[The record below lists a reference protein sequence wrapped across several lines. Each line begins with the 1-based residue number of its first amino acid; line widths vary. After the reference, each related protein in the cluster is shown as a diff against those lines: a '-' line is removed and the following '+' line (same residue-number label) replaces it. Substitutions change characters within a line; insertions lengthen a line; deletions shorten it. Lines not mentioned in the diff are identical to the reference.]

1 MDIHT
6 TYPVFIRNTRIQAK
20 RDKTPIEILDPG
32 TIPTKPELNLV
43 TSLMPSII
51 MFALVV
57 LLRGVMSKS
66 NGAFVAFSICSM
78 GVGVFTSI
86 FGIINKQKKYKK
98 DLVKRRDTYL
108 EYIAKKRN
116 EIEAA
121 RREELD
127 CLNAQYYSIEQDIE
141 HIENFDPVLFDR
153 ISTDEDF
160 LEVYLGRGNVESL
173 RQVDYKKQEKLEV
186 GDDLSSLPEHVA
198 GEYMD
203 IEKAPVVMSLKDAN
217 AVGVVGDADSLY
229 SMMKNMIMD
238 IISRQYYGD
247 ICIYALL
254 DDNIG
259 KYNWL
264 RGIKALN
271 SSNGNRNI
279 VCDQESKNRVFENL
293 YKELSI
299 RKDEKVHGR
308 FNIIIVMQDYGIKSH
323 PISKFIEHASELDTV
338 FIFFESKPSLLPLY
352 CSRIIDIFDN
362 ESAMI
367 YDSVNKTQK
376 KYFEYENIPDWRVQK
391 AVSIL
396 EPVECEEISLAG
408 SLRKNISLFEL
419 LGINSVQALNLK
431 ERWNSSKIYET
442 MAVPLGVNV
451 KDEIV
456 YLNLHEKFHGPH
468 GLVAGTTGSGKSEIL
483 QTFILGAATLFH
495 PYEIGFVIIDF
506 KGGGMVNQ
514 FRKLPHLIGAITN
527 IDGKAIDRSLR
538 SIKAELLK
546 RQNLFAQLNVNHIDK
561 YIKAYKEGQA
571 KVALPH
577 LVIIVDE
584 FAELKA
590 EQPEF
595 MKELVSTARIGRSLG
610 IHLILATQKPSGV
623 VDDQIWT
630 NSKFK
635 LCLKVQNEA
644 DSREM
649 LKTPD
654 AASIVQPGR
663 AYLQVGN
670 NEIYE
675 LFQSAFSGASYHEEQ
690 EREEG
695 DQRVYLVNRIGQGQL
710 INQDLGGSLESNR
723 IHKTQLDVVV
733 GYVKNEFLKTK
744 LPKVKSPWLP
754 PLQPVMVSPLFERIT
769 DSAIH
774 KELNLNIPVG
784 IEDIPEE
791 QKQIEYQIQF
801 LKQGHVIFFASSGY
815 GKTVFLETLLLG
827 LCALNSVKNLHAY
840 LLDFGNNALLPLKA
854 LPHVADYI
862 TYDNLEKQ
870 QKLMALLFKAVSY
883 THLTLPT
890 T

>member
-1 MDIHT
+1 MENYGWSIELNPGYVLIIGNAPDAHIQLDSAYGRAVRVGLQVKDDISCAMLSEYSSSYNTLVNGKSIQRIATVKNHDFISIGDFTAYYNNGKIFFDYGAIRTNGVEVRPESLDIHT

-338 FIFFESKPSLLPLY
+338 FIFFESKLSLLPLY
-352 CSRIIDIFDN
+352 C
-362 ESAMI
+362 
-367 YDSVNKTQK
+367 K
-376 KYFEYENIPDWRVQK
+376 
-391 AVSIL
+391 
-396 EPVECEEISLAG
+396 CEG
-408 SLRKNISLFEL
+408 
-419 LGINSVQALNLK
+419 
-431 ERWNSSKIYET
+431 
-442 MAVPLGVNV
+442 
-451 KDEIV
+451 
-456 YLNLHEKFHGPH
+456 
-468 GLVAGTTGSGKSEIL
+468 
-483 QTFILGAATLFH
+483 
-495 PYEIGFVIIDF
+495 
-506 KGGGMVNQ
+506 
-514 FRKLPHLIGAITN
+514 
-527 IDGKAIDRSLR
+527 
-538 SIKAELLK
+538 
-546 RQNLFAQLNVNHIDK
+546 
-561 YIKAYKEGQA
+561 
-571 KVALPH
+571 
-577 LVIIVDE
+577 
-584 FAELKA
+584 
-590 EQPEF
+590 
-595 MKELVSTARIGRSLG
+595 
-610 IHLILATQKPSGV
+610 
-623 VDDQIWT
+623 
-630 NSKFK
+630 
-635 LCLKVQNEA
+635 
-644 DSREM
+644 
-649 LKTPD
+649 
-654 AASIVQPGR
+654 
-663 AYLQVGN
+663 
-670 NEIYE
+670 
-675 LFQSAFSGASYHEEQ
+675 
-690 EREEG
+690 
-695 DQRVYLVNRIGQGQL
+695 
-710 INQDLGGSLESNR
+710 
-723 IHKTQLDVVV
+723 
-733 GYVKNEFLKTK
+733 
-744 LPKVKSPWLP
+744 
-754 PLQPVMVSPLFERIT
+754 
-769 DSAIH
+769 
-774 KELNLNIPVG
+774 
-784 IEDIPEE
+784 
-791 QKQIEYQIQF
+791 
-801 LKQGHVIFFASSGY
+801 
-815 GKTVFLETLLLG
+815 
-827 LCALNSVKNLHAY
+827 
-840 LLDFGNNALLPLKA
+840 
-854 LPHVADYI
+854 
-862 TYDNLEKQ
+862 
-870 QKLMALLFKAVSY
+870 
-883 THLTLPT
+883 
-890 T
+890 

>member
-1 MDIHT
+1 MENYGWSIELNPGYVLIIGNAHDAHIQLDSAYGRAVRVGLQVKDDISCAMLSEYSSSYNTLVNGKSIQRIATVKNHDFISIGDFTAYYNNGKIFFDYGAIRTNGVEVRPESLDIHT

-20 RDKTPIEILDPG
+20 RDKTPIEILDLG

-229 SMMKNMIMD
+229 SIMKNMIMD

-299 RKDEKVHGR
+299 RKD
-308 FNIIIVMQDYGIKSH
+308 
-323 PISKFIEHASELDTV
+323 
-338 FIFFESKPSLLPLY
+338 
-352 CSRIIDIFDN
+352 
-362 ESAMI
+362 
-367 YDSVNKTQK
+367 
-376 KYFEYENIPDWRVQK
+376 
-391 AVSIL
+391 
-396 EPVECEEISLAG
+396 
-408 SLRKNISLFEL
+408 
-419 LGINSVQALNLK
+419 
-431 ERWNSSKIYET
+431 
-442 MAVPLGVNV
+442 
-451 KDEIV
+451 
-456 YLNLHEKFHGPH
+456 
-468 GLVAGTTGSGKSEIL
+468 
-483 QTFILGAATLFH
+483 
-495 PYEIGFVIIDF
+495 
-506 KGGGMVNQ
+506 
-514 FRKLPHLIGAITN
+514 
-527 IDGKAIDRSLR
+527 
-538 SIKAELLK
+538 
-546 RQNLFAQLNVNHIDK
+546 
-561 YIKAYKEGQA
+561 
-571 KVALPH
+571 
-577 LVIIVDE
+577 
-584 FAELKA
+584 
-590 EQPEF
+590 
-595 MKELVSTARIGRSLG
+595 
-610 IHLILATQKPSGV
+610 
-623 VDDQIWT
+623 
-630 NSKFK
+630 
-635 LCLKVQNEA
+635 
-644 DSREM
+644 
-649 LKTPD
+649 
-654 AASIVQPGR
+654 
-663 AYLQVGN
+663 
-670 NEIYE
+670 
-675 LFQSAFSGASYHEEQ
+675 
-690 EREEG
+690 
-695 DQRVYLVNRIGQGQL
+695 
-710 INQDLGGSLESNR
+710 
-723 IHKTQLDVVV
+723 
-733 GYVKNEFLKTK
+733 
-744 LPKVKSPWLP
+744 
-754 PLQPVMVSPLFERIT
+754 
-769 DSAIH
+769 
-774 KELNLNIPVG
+774 
-784 IEDIPEE
+784 
-791 QKQIEYQIQF
+791 
-801 LKQGHVIFFASSGY
+801 
-815 GKTVFLETLLLG
+815 
-827 LCALNSVKNLHAY
+827 
-840 LLDFGNNALLPLKA
+840 
-854 LPHVADYI
+854 
-862 TYDNLEKQ
+862 
-870 QKLMALLFKAVSY
+870 
-883 THLTLPT
+883 
-890 T
+890 

>member
-1 MDIHT
+1 MENYGWSIELNPGYVLIIGNAPDAHIQLDSAYGRAVRVGLQVKDDISCAMLSEYSSSYNTLVNGKSIQRIATVKNHDFISIGDFTAYYNNGKIFFDYGAIRTNGVEVRPESLDIHT

-323 PISKFIEHASELDTV
+323 PISKFIEHASECGDPKKLD
-338 FIFFESKPSLLPLY
+338 
-352 CSRIIDIFDN
+352 
-362 ESAMI
+362 
-367 YDSVNKTQK
+367 
-376 KYFEYENIPDWRVQK
+376 
-391 AVSIL
+391 
-396 EPVECEEISLAG
+396 
-408 SLRKNISLFEL
+408 
-419 LGINSVQALNLK
+419 
-431 ERWNSSKIYET
+431 
-442 MAVPLGVNV
+442 
-451 KDEIV
+451 
-456 YLNLHEKFHGPH
+456 
-468 GLVAGTTGSGKSEIL
+468 
-483 QTFILGAATLFH
+483 
-495 PYEIGFVIIDF
+495 
-506 KGGGMVNQ
+506 
-514 FRKLPHLIGAITN
+514 
-527 IDGKAIDRSLR
+527 
-538 SIKAELLK
+538 
-546 RQNLFAQLNVNHIDK
+546 
-561 YIKAYKEGQA
+561 
-571 KVALPH
+571 
-577 LVIIVDE
+577 
-584 FAELKA
+584 LKA
-590 EQPEF
+590 
-595 MKELVSTARIGRSLG
+595 
-610 IHLILATQKPSGV
+610 
-623 VDDQIWT
+623 
-630 NSKFK
+630 
-635 LCLKVQNEA
+635 
-644 DSREM
+644 
-649 LKTPD
+649 
-654 AASIVQPGR
+654 
-663 AYLQVGN
+663 
-670 NEIYE
+670 
-675 LFQSAFSGASYHEEQ
+675 
-690 EREEG
+690 
-695 DQRVYLVNRIGQGQL
+695 
-710 INQDLGGSLESNR
+710 
-723 IHKTQLDVVV
+723 
-733 GYVKNEFLKTK
+733 
-744 LPKVKSPWLP
+744 
-754 PLQPVMVSPLFERIT
+754 
-769 DSAIH
+769 
-774 KELNLNIPVG
+774 
-784 IEDIPEE
+784 
-791 QKQIEYQIQF
+791 
-801 LKQGHVIFFASSGY
+801 
-815 GKTVFLETLLLG
+815 
-827 LCALNSVKNLHAY
+827 
-840 LLDFGNNALLPLKA
+840 
-854 LPHVADYI
+854 
-862 TYDNLEKQ
+862 
-870 QKLMALLFKAVSY
+870 
-883 THLTLPT
+883 
-890 T
+890 